1 MSKYN
6 AIKINKGP
14 SGFGGPLTVKPT
26 EEKNVL
32 LYITGGGAKPDIVD
46 KIVELTGCEAVNG
59 FKTSVPEEQIFLV
72 IIDCGGTLRCGIYP
86 QKRIPT
92 INVMPVGK
100 SGPLAKFITED
111 IYVSAVGLDEI
122 EPVGE
127 VASATNTSAVDEV
140 ATTAEV
146 LEEDE
151 EKENKRQFR
160 YSSDKKI
167 SETLAGEENKSLITR
182 IGMGAGK
189 VINTFYQASR
199 DAIQTMINTIL
210 PFMGF
215 VSLLIG
221 IIQGSGIGDW
231 FAKIMIPLTGNGI
244 GLVILGFICSL
255 PFLSPLLGPGAV
267 IAQVI
272 GTLIGVEIGKGNIA
286 PSLALPALFAIN
298 TQCACDFVPVGLGL
312 AEAEALDKK
321 AEAMAKYGQAAI
333 LEMLVG
339 VLPDMAKAVAEPIS
353 AIDKVTVIGGD
364 SNGVSDMA
372 GNVPTVLAK
381 VMESV
386 KEATGVDMAEIIKA
400 NTYDA
405 KVNRNVN
412 ISGLKMEIPESNS
425 TETEE

>member
-14 SGFGGPLTVKPT
+14 SGFGGPLTVQPT
-26 EEKNVL
+26 DEKNIL

-122 EPVGE
+122 EPAGE
-127 VASATNTSAVDEV
+127 IAQ
-140 ATTAEV
+140 ATTKKEETVEAVE
-146 LEEDE
+146 ENKEDE
-151 EKENKRQFR
+151 NKKQFR

-231 FAKIMIPLTGNGI
+231 FANIMVPLTGNGI

-312 AEAEALDKK
+312 AEAEP
-321 AEAMAKYGQAAI
+321 ETV
-333 LEMLVG
+333 EVG
-339 VLPDMAKAVAEPIS
+339 VPS
-353 AIDKVTVIGGD
+353 
-364 SNGVSDMA
+364 
-372 GNVPTVLAK
+372 VLY
-381 VMESV
+381 SRFL
-386 KEATGVDMAEIIKA
+386 TGVPRVLIGWLFSI
-400 NTYDA
+400 
-405 KVNRNVN
+405 
-412 ISGLKMEIPESNS
+412 GLYQ
-425 TETEE
+425 

>member
-6 AIKINKGP
+6 AIKINRGP

-92 INVMPVGK
+92 INIMPVGK

-122 EPVGE
+122 EPADG
-127 VASATNTSAVDEV
+127 SAVKAEAKEEV
-140 ATTAEV
+140 KAEAT
-146 LEEDE
+146 E
-151 EKENKRQFR
+151 EKKEEKQFR

-167 SETLAGEENKSLITR
+167 SETLAGEENKSLITK

-189 VINTFYQASR
+189 VVNTFYQAAR

-215 VSLLIG
+215 VALLIG

-231 FAKIMIPLTGNGI
+231 FAKIMVPLAGNGI

-312 AEAEALDKK
+312 AEAEP
-321 AEAMAKYGQAAI
+321 ETV
-333 LEMLVG
+333 EVG
-339 VLPDMAKAVAEPIS
+339 VPAVLYS
-353 AIDKVTVIGGD
+353 RF
-364 SNGVSDMA
+364 
-372 GNVPTVLAK
+372 L
-381 VMESV
+381 
-386 KEATGVDMAEIIKA
+386 TGVPRVLIAWVCSI
-400 NTYDA
+400 
-405 KVNRNVN
+405 
-412 ISGLKMEIPESNS
+412 GLYQ
-425 TETEE
+425 